1 MIELPL
7 DFQQRIR
14 RVFKEPGA
22 AWLARLP
29 ALLRAY
35 EERWHLRIG
44 EPFELSY
51 HYVAPATMADGAEV
65 VLKAGVPS
73 PDFSHQVEALRLYG
87 GRGLVRVIEAD
98 ADAGVVLMERLIPGT
113 TIVGLPDD
121 EATAIAASVMRELQL
136 PAPSGCRLPTLADWA
151 SALGRVRGH
160 YSGGTGPIPERL
172 YEMARAYWREMLASS
187 SAPVVLHGDLHHW
200 NILRDGSRGWT
211 AIDPHGVTGEAE
223 YEVAAY
229 LGNPNTRLHLF
240 GDLAATMARRLDI
253 FAASLGYDRQ
263 RMLRWGIAFQVLSA
277 WWSYE
282 DGGNGE
288 HALAAAS
295 ALEKINPDS
304 RRWH

>member
-22 AWLARLP
+22 AWLVRLP
-29 ALLRAY
+29 ALLREC
-35 EERWHLRIG
+35 EERWRLRVG

-51 HYVAPATMADGAEV
+51 HYVAPATMADGAQI

-73 PDFSHQVEALRLYG
+73 PDFSHQVEALLLYG
-87 GRGLVRVIEAD
+87 GRGMVRVLEAD
-98 ADAGVVLMERLIPGT
+98 ADAGVVLMERLDPGT
-113 TIVGLPDD
+113 TIVDMPDD
-121 EATAIAASVMRELQL
+121 DATAITAGVMHDLQL
-136 PAPSGCRLPTLADWA
+136 PAPPNCRLPALADWA
-151 SALGRVRGH
+151 SALDRVRGH
-160 YSGGTGPIPERL
+160 YGGGTGPIPERL
-172 YEMARAYWREMLASS
+172 YEMAQSYWREMLASS
-187 SAPVVLHGDLHHW
+187 SAPIVLHGDLHHW
-200 NILRDGSRGWT
+200 NILRDERRGYV
-211 AIDPHGVTGEAE
+211 AIDPHGVLGEPE

-240 GDLAATMARRLDI
+240 DDLAATMSRRLDI

-282 DGGNGE
+282 DGGDGS
-288 HALAAAS
+288 HALIAAT
-295 ALEKINPDS
+295 ALDAINPDS
-304 RRWH
+304 RWH